1 MSQNAVAQIR
11 KLLGVDNA
19 EKPRVMT
26 VAERNDNVTVLIDHT
41 GNSIKIET
49 TFNSKAR
56 DRVIVSGGNI
66 LGKAEQPSVTVWIN

>member
-11 KLLGVDNA
+11 KLLGVDNV

-26 VAERNDNVTVLIDHT
+26 VAERNGNLTELIDHT

-49 TFNSKAR
+49 TFNSKAL
-56 DRVIVSGGNI
+56 DRVIVSGGKI